1 MIRSRQDLA
10 ARKWAALVA
19 MPERTLAVCS
29 TGCQAVGA
37 AQVCQAFEDEI
48 TRLGVADRVRLKRT
62 GCHGFCEQGPVLV
75 VHPERIFYP
84 HVRVEDV
91 HEILERTALRG
102 EPIDRILYTDPKT
115 GEKIVRDCDVPF
127 YRLQT
132 RIVFRHNIELDPVDL
147 DDYIARDGYA
157 AAARA
162 LCEMQPE
169 QVIDE
174 VKRSGLRGRGGA
186 GFPAGVKWDLCRS
199 ATGSQKYLICN
210 AHEGDPGAF
219 MDRSLLEGSPH
230 AILEGM
236 IVAGYA
242 IGATKGLIY
251 VGAEYPLAITHASI
265 ALEQAR
271 DAGLLGDNIL
281 GSGFSFDISL
291 HEAAGVF
298 VCGEETALIASLEGC
313 RGMPRPKPPFP
324 GQRGYKNAPTT
335 INNVETLAN
344 IAPILLNG
352 AEWYASF
359 GTEGSKGT
367 KIFALA
373 GKVNCTGLVE
383 VPIGTTLRQ
392 IIFEI
397 GGGIPGG
404 RKFKAAQMGGP
415 SGGCVPARY
424 LDLPIDYDTLKG
436 VGAMM
441 GSGSLI
447 VMDED
452 TCMVDIAR
460 FFLEFT
466 QSESCGKC
474 VPCRIGTRRMLEI
487 LDRITGAGGPPGE
500 ARLSDLD
507 ELEHLAETIKLSALC
522 GLGQTAPNPVLST
535 LRYFR
540 DEYEEHVLFR
550 HCRAGVCEGLVR
562 ALPI

>member
-1 MIRSRQDLA
+1 
-10 ARKWAALVA
+10 
-19 MPERTLAVCS
+19 
-29 TGCQAVGA
+29 
-37 AQVCQAFEDEI
+37 
-48 TRLGVADRVRLKRT
+48 
-62 GCHGFCEQGPVLV
+62 
-75 VHPERIFYP
+75 
-84 HVRVEDV
+84 
-91 HEILERTALRG
+91 
-102 EPIDRILYTDPKT
+102 
-115 GEKIVRDCDVPF
+115 
-127 YRLQT
+127 
-132 RIVFRHNIELDPVDL
+132 
-147 DDYIARDGYA
+147 
-157 AAARA
+157 
-162 LCEMQPE
+162 
-169 QVIDE
+169 
-174 VKRSGLRGRGGA
+174 
-186 GFPAGVKWDLCRS
+186 
-199 ATGSQKYLICN
+199 
-210 AHEGDPGAF
+210 
-219 MDRSLLEGSPH
+219 
-230 AILEGM
+230 
-236 IVAGYA
+236 
-242 IGATKGLIY
+242 
-251 VGAEYPLAITHASI
+251 
-265 ALEQAR
+265 
-271 DAGLLGDNIL
+271 
-281 GSGFSFDISL
+281 
-291 HEAAGVF
+291 
-298 VCGEETALIASLEGC
+298 
-313 RGMPRPKPPFP
+313 MPRPKPPFP